1 MEEQKPHFQRNLLI
15 ALIAL
20 FVLSLAGFSALTW
33 TVEKNNL
40 SEWEMILNVL
50 ILSIP
55 LSLIYGAAY
64 VLLRSWHER
73 STLGRVSPGLAGIIH
88 WAPRAAALLII
99 LFTGLFSLDV
109 FEEGLTPLQTLGAF
123 LMHNIPSIAM
133 LVLLAFAWKRPAVG
147 FWAFLA
153 AALVFVLFFVRSF
166 YALTNLVLF
175 VLPLLLVASLFYA
188 DWQWAGQP

>member
-1 MEEQKPHFQRNLLI
+1 MEEQKSHFQRNLLI
-15 ALIAL
+15 ATGAL
-20 FVLSLAGFSALTW
+20 FVLTLAGLSVLTW
-33 TVEKNNL
+33 AVEGNNL
-40 SEWEMILNVL
+40 AGWEMALNVL

-55 LSLIYGAAY
+55 LMLIYGAAD
-64 VLLRSWHER
+64 VLLLSWHER

-88 WAPRAAALLII
+88 WAPRVAAILII
-99 LFTGLFSLDV
+99 VFTGLFSLDV
-109 FEEGLTPLQTLGAF
+109 FEDGLSPLQTLGAL

-175 VLPLLLVASLFYA
+175 VLPLVLVAWLFYA
-188 DWQWAGQP
+188 DWRWVRQP